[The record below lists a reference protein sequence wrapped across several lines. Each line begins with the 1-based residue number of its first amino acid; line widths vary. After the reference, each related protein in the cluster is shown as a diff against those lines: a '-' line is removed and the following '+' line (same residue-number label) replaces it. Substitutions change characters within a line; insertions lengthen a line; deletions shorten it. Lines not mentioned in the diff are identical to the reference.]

1 MKTLKL
7 RCICRPTDYDI
18 PKTMAEAVRAN
29 FRIRK
34 TYFADLVTGDPGR
47 WSERWTLRQFDMPFI
62 AMRDKEKPYYY
73 VPGVPGLWFSDKPA
87 PLEVRDTRR
96 SSDWDKLKDKRVVRR
111 MYRQMA
117 KSFAG
122 STDLKSAR
130 NHKR

>member
-7 RCICRPTDYDI
+7 RCICSPTDYDM
-18 PKTMAEAVRAN
+18 PKMMAEAVRAN
-29 FRIRK
+29 FRIGK
-34 TYFADLVTGDPGR
+34 TYFADLVTDNPEH
-47 WSERWTLRQFDMPFI
+47 WKPTWELSHFKMPFSVL
-62 AMRDKEKPYYY
+62 RDNENPRYF

-96 SSDWDKLKDKRVVRR
+96 SSDWDKLKDKRVQRR

-122 STDLKSAR
+122 ATDLKSAR